1 MWIAVPLYCLS
12 WLTSTWL
19 SGGYD
24 KPLEISKS
32 IRGIVFGTIII
43 LIVYGLLDEAYRYSR
58 FLTLVGAG
66 WAAIAAT
73 LLRLAINFI
82 RFNSFFPENNLA
94 KRLLIVGELDEAKR
108 IGSLINQSQLKTSF
122 LGIIHPTARKVVSPE
137 YTGTIDRLRE
147 MVEIFNINEVIFCG
161 KDISSSEI
169 MDEMM
174 KINHP
179 EMDYKIA
186 PPERLFIIGSNSIQT
201 TGELYTVGLNA
212 IDKPENKR
220 KKRMFDLLISA
231 LLLILAPF
239 YIFFI
244 KNRLQ
249 VLTNILSVLI
259 GEFTWIGYETSNEIM
274 ALPKIKK
281 GILNPLDPY
290 THLEADNLMK
300 SQSNLLYAKDYQ
312 IGHDMTILLRS
323 LKKIGR
329 KTS

>member
-1 MWIAVPLYCLS
+1 
-12 WLTSTWL
+12 
-19 SGGYD
+19 
-24 KPLEISKS
+24 
-32 IRGIVFGTIII
+32 
-43 LIVYGLLDEAYRYSR
+43 
-58 FLTLVGAG
+58 
-66 WAAIAAT
+66 
-73 LLRLAINFI
+73 
-82 RFNSFFPENNLA
+82 
-94 KRLLIVGELDEAKR
+94 
-108 IGSLINQSQLKTSF
+108 
-122 LGIIHPTARKVVSPE
+122 
-137 YTGTIDRLRE
+137 LRE

-201 TGELYTVGLNA
+201 SGELYTVGLNA

-220 KKRMFDLLISA
+220 KKRMFDIFISLVLLITS
-231 LLLILAPF
+231 PF
-239 YIFFI
+239 YIIFI

-249 VLTNILSVLI
+249 VFSNILSVLL
-259 GEFTWIGYETSNEIM
+259 GRLSWIGYETSNEIM

-290 THLEADNLMK
+290 SHLEADNLMK

-312 IGHDMTILLRS
+312 IGHDATILMS
-323 LKKIGR
+323 SFKQIGR
-329 KTS
+329 WVS

>member
-1 MWIAVPLYCLS
+1 LQ
-12 WLTSTWL
+12 
-19 SGGYD
+19 
-24 KPLEISKS
+24 ISKS

-73 LLRLAINFI
+73 LLRLGFNFVK
-82 RFNSFFPENNLA
+82 FKTVFPENNIL
-94 KRLLIVGELDEAKR
+94 KRLLIVGEIEEAKR
-108 IGSLINQSQLKTSF
+108 ISVLINQSPIKTTF
-122 LGIIHPTARKVVSPE
+122 LGIVHPNAREIVSPE
-137 YTGTIDRLRE
+137 YTGTINRLKE

-201 TGELYTVGLNA
+201 SGELYTVGLNS

-220 KKRMFDLLISA
+220 KKRLFDILISVS
-231 LLLILAPF
+231 LLVLIPF
-239 YIFFI
+239 YILFLNN
-244 KNRLQ
+244 KMQ
-249 VLTNILSVLI
+249 VISNILSVITSKL
-259 GEFTWIGYETSNEIM
+259 TWVGYDLSAEIM
-274 ALPKIKK
+274 VLPKIKK

-290 THLEADNLMK
+290 LHIEADKLMK

-312 IGHDMTILLRS
+312 IGHDLAILMS
-323 LKKIGR
+323 GFKQIGR
-329 KTS
+329 KVS